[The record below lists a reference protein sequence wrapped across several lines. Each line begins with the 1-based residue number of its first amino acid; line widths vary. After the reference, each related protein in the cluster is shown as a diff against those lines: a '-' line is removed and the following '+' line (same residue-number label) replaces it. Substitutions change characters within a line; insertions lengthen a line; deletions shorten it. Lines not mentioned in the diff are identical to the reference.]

1 MNSLLVYS
9 GDRQLTDAMSGRDRW
24 KRHTLEELVAQ
35 ARHQLDLISLGGASG
50 ITGVKLSAGAAALN
64 DGLGTFERDH
74 DTQEQAI

>member
-35 ARHQLDLISLGGASG
+35 ARHQLDLITLGGYSPPTVH
-50 ITGVKLSAGAAALN
+50 ISEEHT
-64 DGLGTFERDH
+64 T
-74 DTQEQAI
+74 